1 MMMMLPNRSPS
12 KKPAGEMVRDCTGQW
27 VMVPHALVGV
37 ELHVAWADT
46 RSERRALDA
55 AMQDAIEGVARGHR
69 ADVWRAMQDGWQSG
83 EYDRVLSDAV
93 PRYEAAIQDYTT
105 RLQASTARW
114 TMDEARRQA
123 RSRQTSDAP
132 GSGPASEASAVS
144 QIQQQSS
151 RLDARI
157 ESSGRIAAR
166 EIAQRVQAEVAGAS
180 RDGRRP
186 ARWASAISAASLAK
200 PVVATGQIIESQGR
214 LAAAANLVESGATQ
228 QLGLRLSQVVRTSV
242 NDARRCSVCEGRSGT
257 SYDLPRQQRQFEA
270 MPLPD
275 PDCLGGTRFCRCGW
289 LLRWV
294 RT

>member
-1 MMMMLPNRSPS
+1 
-12 KKPAGEMVRDCTGQW
+12 MVRDCTSQW
-27 VMVPHALVGV
+27 VTVPHPLVGV
-37 ELHVAWADT
+37 ELFVAWADT
-46 RSERRALDA
+46 RNERRAIDT

-69 ADVWRAMQDGWQSG
+69 ADVWRAMNDGWQSG

-93 PRYEAAIQDYTT
+93 PRYEAVIQEYTG
-105 RLQASTARW
+105 RLQAATQRW
-114 TMDEARRQA
+114 AMDEARRQA
-123 RSRQTSDAP
+123 RSRETSDAP
-132 GSGPASEASAVS
+132 ASGPVSEASVVS
-144 QIQQQSS
+144 QIQQQAGK
-151 RLDARI
+151 LDARI
-157 ESSGRIAAR
+157 ESSSRIAAR

-180 RDGRRP
+180 RDGKRP

-200 PVVATGQIIESQGR
+200 PVLATGQIIESEGR
-214 LAAAANLVESGATQ
+214 LTAAANLVQSGATQ

-242 NDARRCSVCEGRSGT
+242 NDPRRCSVCEDRSGT
-257 SYDLPRQQRQFEA
+257 TYDLPRQQREFEA